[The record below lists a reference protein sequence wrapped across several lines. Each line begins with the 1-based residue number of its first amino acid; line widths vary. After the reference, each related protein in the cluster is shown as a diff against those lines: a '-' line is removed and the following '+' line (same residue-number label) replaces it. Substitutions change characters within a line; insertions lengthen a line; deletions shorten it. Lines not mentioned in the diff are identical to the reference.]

1 MLGNVRAVVR
11 DTTAAIHTCKQE
23 SQLAVR
29 DALADTY
36 VKACARMAR
45 ALEMAGRC
53 QSMQLT
59 VNEDNIRRQ
68 VIREIWK

>member
-45 ALEMAGRC
+45 ALEMAGRYLC
-53 QSMQLT
+53 
-59 VNEDNIRRQ
+59 N
-68 VIREIWK
+68 